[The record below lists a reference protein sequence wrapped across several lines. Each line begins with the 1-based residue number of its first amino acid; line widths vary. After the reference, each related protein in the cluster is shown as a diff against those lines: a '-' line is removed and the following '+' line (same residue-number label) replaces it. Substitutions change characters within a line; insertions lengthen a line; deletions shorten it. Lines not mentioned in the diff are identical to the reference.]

1 MPPPYLTLDDVRPLY
16 AGSDGAHG
24 LDHVLRVTRLAVRI
38 ARAEAADVE
47 VVRVAA
53 WLHDVAEER
62 DDHHL
67 AAARVARDLLAR
79 ARAPSAFIEAVAHSI
94 EAHRFSHPPEPRTL
108 EAQCLSDA
116 DKLDAIGAV
125 GVARAFLFAG
135 VHGNR
140 MWTHPLD
147 TLADLIGPDPRAYR
161 RAHAGQQDYTP
172 SHELLCKLAGLAQTM
187 YTATAR
193 SLAQERHAFMMA
205 FFRRLDEEALGER

>member
-1 MPPPYLTLDDVRPLY
+1 MPPYLTLDEVRPLY
-16 AGSDGAHG
+16 AGSDAAHAF
-24 LDHVLRVTRLAVRI
+24 DHVLRVTRLAVRI
-38 ARAEAADVE
+38 AQAEGADVE

-53 WLHDVAEER
+53 WLHDVAEAR
-62 DDHHL
+62 HDHHL
-67 AAARVARDLLAR
+67 ASARVARDLLTR
-79 ARAPSAFIEAVAHSI
+79 AQAPSEFIEAVVHSI

-135 VHGNR
+135 AHGNR

-147 TLADLIGPDPRAYR
+147 ALAGLIGPDPRAYR
-161 RAHAGQQDYTP
+161 QAHGGQRDYTP
-172 SHELLCKLAGLAQTM
+172 SHELLCKLEGLAQTM

-205 FFRRLDEEALGER
+205 FFHRLDEEALGQR